1 MKKIFFMMGMLLS
14 LGLLCACSSDD
25 DVVQSEESR
34 AQALYG
40 KWQVLGYGSDDNFTA
55 KENNWTEHCFLI
67 FKEDGSFEGW
77 IDNDLIGTYTF
88 KENGEFTVTRCGGTL
103 VLSTNPHIVFMEEQV
118 RERKIKSY
126 KLLDNELRLF
136 YSSSEYLMFRKE

>member
-1 MKKIFFMMGMLLS
+1 MKKVFVMMGMLLS
-14 LGLLCACSSDD
+14 LGLFSACSSDED
-25 DVVQSEESR
+25 VQSEEST

-67 FKEDGSFEGW
+67 LKEDGSLEGW
-77 IDNDLIGTYTF
+77 IDNDFVGSYTY
-88 KENGEFTVTRCGGTL
+88 KENGEFSVTNCRGSK
-103 VLSTNPHIVFMEEQV
+103 VLSTNLHIVFMEEQV
-118 RERKIKSY
+118 CNRKIKAY

-136 YSSSEYLMFRKE
+136 YSESEYLLFRKE

>member
-1 MKKIFFMMGMLLS
+1 MKKIIVIMGMLLS
-14 LGLLCACSSDD
+14 LGLFSACSSDED
-25 DVVQSEESR
+25 VQSEEST

-55 KENNWTEHCFLI
+55 KENNWTGHPFLI

-77 IDNDLIGTYTF
+77 IDNDLVGTYTF
-88 KENGEFTVTRCGGTL
+88 KENGEFTITRCGGTK
-103 VLSTNPHIVFMEEQV
+103 VLSTNPHIVYMEEQV
-118 RERKIKSY
+118 WGKKIKSY

-136 YSSSEYLMFRKE
+136 YSESEYLLFRKE